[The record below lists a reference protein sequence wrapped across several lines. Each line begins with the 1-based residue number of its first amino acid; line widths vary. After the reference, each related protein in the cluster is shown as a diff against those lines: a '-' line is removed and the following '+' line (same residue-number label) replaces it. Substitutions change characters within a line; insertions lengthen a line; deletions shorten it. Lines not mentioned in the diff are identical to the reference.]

1 MGDVDNN
8 DAMLEAAEWLRQE
21 FVKARGKESVRV
33 EVRQQGQRFKKIGPA
48 KLVIKKIR
56 GQ

>member
-1 MGDVDNN
+1 MGNVDNN